1 MKSNL
6 TKILLLLYFIVA
18 QKLFATTL
26 LVPQQFSTIQKA
38 VDNAMDGDTILI
50 STGFYRENVVVN
62 KVLTIKGTSTNYNVI
77 IEDATTTPYVGSYI
91 FLITVP
97 GTGEISG
104 LTLQGNNNSNVYC
117 TGIKL
122 TEDGWLIRDCI
133 FQNLGGIYTY
143 EASSTIERN
152 LFKKLKG
159 QAISAGENTKV
170 IGNVIYG
177 DKEDGVIA
185 EGKVHIIN
193 NFFEDCLSA
202 IRGGGENDSI
212 FIRNNTIT
220 SIGNIYSSNQ
230 RGITIYSDSS
240 PIRIENNIIALNN
253 GMGISS
259 GYNNLNL
266 PDAYI
271 ANNNDVF
278 MNSID
283 YLNIENRTGISGNI
297 SLNPIFCDNDSLFF
311 LASDSPCIDSG
322 SDEFSDIDGSPAD
335 MGMYGGPDAVKI
347 KYGPSSFNLIEPE
360 DEVVFHIN
368 SDPFTQ
374 GDSVLI
380 IFKWSPSFDRDQ
392 TTPPK
397 YRVIIGKSLIT
408 DICRNRDC
416 TTYLVDDVVDTLF
429 IDSTTLSVNV
439 SKYRR
444 NTYYYVVE
452 AYDNDGI
459 FKRTNTVRS
468 FTLLDENI
476 FPDDYFILQN
486 FPNPFNSST
495 KIRYGLP
502 YSGIIS
508 IKLYDIL
515 GREVLTI
522 DEGFKE
528 IGYYEAIFTSSMV
541 SSGVYFYKF
550 DLISANIPKGVK
562 SNFNFPVIKKLVIIK

>member
-1 MKSNL
+1 MRSIFFIIIIL
-6 TKILLLLYFIVA
+6 TLA
-18 QKLFATTL
+18 TQRLFASTL
-26 LVPQQFSTIQKA
+26 LVPQQFGTVQEA
-38 VDNAMDGDTILI
+38 VDNATDGDTILI
-50 STGFYRENVVVN
+50 SPGFYKENIVVN
-62 KVLTIKGTSTNYNVI
+62 KVITIKGASTNSNVI
-77 IEDATTTPYVGSYI
+77 IEDATTTPYTGSYI
-91 FLITVP
+91 FLITVT
-97 GTGEISG
+97 GAGEISG
-104 LTLQGNNNSNVYC
+104 LTLQGNNNRDVYC

-122 TEDGWLIRDCI
+122 TQDGWLIRDCI

-143 EASSTIERN
+143 EASSTIQRN

-177 DKEDGVIA
+177 DKEDGVIVT
-185 EGKVHIIN
+185 GKVHIIN
-193 NFFEDCLSA
+193 NFFEDCIFA

-212 FIRNNTIT
+212 FIRNNTIS
-220 SIGNIYSSNQ
+220 SIGNIFSSNQ
-230 RGITIYSDSS
+230 NGIGIGSDSS
-240 PIRIENNIIALNN
+240 PMRIENNIIALNN
-253 GMGISS
+253 GLGIMA

-278 MNSID
+278 MNFID
-283 YLNIENRTGISGNI
+283 YSNIENRTGINGNI

-322 SDEFSDIDGSPAD
+322 SDEFSDIDGSFSD
-335 MGMYGGPDAVKI
+335 MGMYGGPDAIEI

-360 DEVVFHIN
+360 DEAVFHIN

-374 GDSVLI
+374 DDSVLI
-380 IFKWSPSFDRDQ
+380 LFKWSPSFDRDQ

-397 YRVIIGKSLIT
+397 YRVIIGTSLRT

-416 TTYLVDDVVDTLF
+416 TTYLVEDVVDTLF
-429 IDSTTLSVNV
+429 TDSTTLSVIV

-444 NTYYYVVE
+444 NTYYYVIE
-452 AYDNDGI
+452 AYDNDDL
-459 FKRTNTVRS
+459 FKRSNTVRS
-468 FTLLDENI
+468 FTLFDDNI
-476 FPDDYFILQN
+476 VPDDYFVLQN

-502 YSGIIS
+502 FSGTIS

-522 DEGFKE
+522 DEGFKVQ
-528 IGYYEAIFTSSMV
+528 GFHEAVLSSSEL
-541 SSGVYFYKF
+541 SSGVYIYRF
-550 DLISANIPKGVK
+550 DLISANLPEGVELNI
-562 SNFNFPVIKKLVIIK
+562 SFPVIKKLIVLK